1 MNYSYTQLTRVA
13 PDTYAR
19 HVWRAR
25 ASRLWKRYVRVMAAI
40 AGLIGDTILTVIYFV
55 LLAPFAWLA
64 RRAERREG
72 QGWSAVSGVRDGAP
86 TSQY

>member
-13 PDTYAR
+13 PDSYKR

-25 ASRLWKRYVRVMAAI
+25 ASRLWKRYVRAMAAL
-40 AGLIGDTILTVIYFV
+40 AALIGNTILTVIYFIV
-55 LLAPFAWLA
+55 LPAFAWLA
-64 RRAERREG
+64 KRGERREA
-72 QGWSAVSGVRDGAP
+72 QGWSAITGVRNESP